1 MLYEQGAEAET
12 VSDYLQHYGL
22 LTEQEAHKRIQFLRN
37 PLDRSYIFTYYWG
50 KRILK
55 ALFALKQERPYWYA
69 RLLTEAVTPTQIR
82 QWMLE

>member
-1 MLYEQGAEAET
+1 MLQ
-12 VSDYLQHYGL
+12 
-22 LTEQEAHKRIQFLRN
+22 
-37 PLDRSYIFTYYWG
+37 
-50 KRILK
+50 